1 MASPPSIP
9 SHDSVFGYEEAD
21 NGRVIKQKNP
31 INNFSG
37 NHLDLSFLGVNSDTV
52 GPGQYD
58 IDRGVNKLH
67 INRGNGFKM
76 SSVERKSYFDK
87 SIDSEVGPGYYL
99 IENEFKRGKKII
111 MKF

>member
-37 NHLDLSFLGVNSDTV
+37 NHLDL
-52 GPGQYD
+52 
-58 IDRGVNKLH
+58 
-67 INRGNGFKM
+67 
-76 SSVERKSYFDK
+76 
-87 SIDSEVGPGYYL
+87 
-99 IENEFKRGKKII
+99 
-111 MKF
+111 